1 MSKSSYRRG
10 TGYLTGG
17 IMRVLTG
24 ACAAIAA
31 LAACTTGS
39 TPGNATPPSTTSSST
54 AGTGSST
61 PGSSTPG
68 SAGAGSGAS
77 AYPTAAWPTYDQNVE
92 RTGVAVGVR
101 PLGKLSVAWR
111 ETLDGS
117 VYGQP
122 LLIDGLVVVATE
134 NDTVYALD
142 NATGAVAWRAHVG
155 TPVPQAALHGC
166 GDIFPLGITGTPAY
180 DQADGLIYAVA
191 ETTGYRF
198 VLFGLSA
205 TTGATRF
212 ERVIP
217 TPDGQ
222 DAWDQQRP
230 ALTITGG
237 RVYVM
242 FGGLA
247 GDCGPYKGS
256 IVGVP
261 ASGSGPIT
269 AYVTPTPREGAFWGP
284 GGTVIGPASPTN
296 QTPTLYGANGNGAAE
311 QGDSYDYS
319 DSVTHLTLG
328 LRRIGFFAPSTWA
341 LDNSTDLDLGSTQPT
356 LASGGS
362 VFAVGK
368 RGVGYLLRLGSLGS
382 IGGQVAQASIC
393 QAYGT
398 AAVSGATIY
407 EPCTDTGLTAVAV
420 SAATRQIKVLWR
432 GPSAAHGSA
441 AIGGGAIW
449 VPDSHDGILYAL
461 SPATGAVLG
470 SVSLGATMPRFSSVS
485 LGGTRA
491 YLGTSRGVIA
501 VAGAL
506 CNQWDDLNG
515 DRY

>member
-1 MSKSSYRRG
+1 MAGS
-10 TGYLTGG
+10 
-17 IMRVLTG
+17 
-24 ACAAIAA
+24 AAA
-31 LAACTTGS
+31 GS
-39 TPGNATPPSTTSSST
+39 ARPNSA
-54 AGTGSST
+54 
-61 PGSSTPG
+61 TPG
-68 SAGAGSGAS
+68 SARPGAAAGAGAS
-77 AYPTAAWPTYDQNVE
+77 AYPAAAWPTYGQNVE
-92 RTGVAVGVR
+92 RTGVAVGVQR
-101 PLGKLSVAWR
+101 VGKLSVAWR
-111 ETLDGS
+111 DTLDGS

-122 LLIDGLVVVATE
+122 LLIGGLVVVATE
-134 NDTVYALD
+134 NDTVYALN

-155 TPVPQAALHGC
+155 SPVPQGALHGC

-180 DQADGLIYAVA
+180 DQPDGLVYAVA
-191 ETTGYRF
+191 ETAGYRH

-205 TTGATRF
+205 TSGAIKF
-212 ERVIP
+212 ERDIP

-256 IVGVP
+256 IVSVP
-261 ASGSGPIT
+261 VSGSGPIT
-269 AYVTPTPREGAFWGP
+269 SYVTPTPREGAFWGP
-284 GGTVIGPASPTN
+284 GGTVVGPASPTDLA
-296 QTPTLYGANGNGAAE
+296 PTLYAANGNGAAE
-311 QGDSYDYS
+311 QGDPYDYS

-341 LDNSTDLDLGSTQPT
+341 LDNAEDQDLGSTQPT

-368 RGVGYLLRLGSLGS
+368 RGVGYLLRLGALGG
-382 IGGQVAQASIC
+382 IGGQVAQANIC

-398 AAVSGATIY
+398 AAVSGGTVY

-420 SAATRQIKVLWR
+420 SAATGKIKVLWR
-432 GPSAAHGSA
+432 GPAGGHGSA

-449 VPDSHDGILYAL
+449 VPDSADGILYAL
-461 SPATGAVLG
+461 DPATGAALQ
-470 SVSLGATMPRFSSVS
+470 SVSLGHTMPRFSSVS

-491 YLGTSRGVIA
+491 YVGTSQGVVA
-501 VAGAL
+501 VSGA
-506 CNQWDDLNG
+506 
-515 DRY
+515 

>member
-17 IMRVLTG
+17 TMRVLTG

-39 TPGNATPPSTTSSST
+39 AASSAVKSGVTSSAVKSSAT
-54 AGTGSST
+54 GSSSTGSST
-61 PGSSTPG
+61 APGGGP
-68 SAGAGSGAS
+68 AGA
-77 AYPTAAWPTYDQNVE
+77 YPAAAWPTYDQNVE
-92 RTGVAVGVR
+92 RTGVAVGVS

-111 ETLDGS
+111 DTLDGS

-122 LLIDGLVVVATE
+122 LLIGDLVVVATE
-134 NDTVYALD
+134 NDTVYGLN
-142 NATGAVAWRAHVG
+142 NATGAVAWRTHVG
-155 TPVPQAALHGC
+155 TPVPQSALHGC

-180 DQADGLIYAVA
+180 DQSDGLVYAVA
-191 ETTGYRF
+191 ETTGYRH

-205 TTGATRF
+205 TTGAIKVQRA
-212 ERVIP
+212 IP

-261 ASGSGPIT
+261 VSGSGAIT
-269 AYVTPTPREGAFWGP
+269 SYVTPTPREGAFWGP
-284 GGTVIGPASPTN
+284 GGTVVGPASPATT
-296 QTPTLYGANGNGAAE
+296 TPTLYAANGNGAAE
-311 QGDSYDYS
+311 QGDPYDYS

-328 LRRIGFFAPSTWA
+328 LQRIGFFAPSTWA
-341 LDNSTDLDLGSTQPT
+341 TDNATDLDLGSTQPT
-356 LASGGS
+356 VASGGS

-368 RGVGYLLRLGSLGS
+368 RGVGYLLQLGSLGS
-382 IGGQVAQASIC
+382 IGGQLAQASIC

-398 AAVSGATIY
+398 AAVSGGTIY

-420 SAATRQIKVLWR
+420 SAASKEIKVLWR
-432 GPSAAHGSA
+432 GPSDAHGSA

-449 VPDSHDGILYAL
+449 VPDSHDGILLAL
-461 SPATGAVLG
+461 NPATGAVRQ

-491 YLGTSRGVIA
+491 YVGTSGGVVA
-501 VAGAL
+501 VSGA
-506 CNQWDDLNG
+506 
-515 DRY
+515 